1 MSASEDKLFSPM
13 LRSHATTDSTYHC
26 TSTLPTLHPS
36 LCCLTT
42 TGGVELQTATRTT
55 ATTSS
60 RFFPVLFLGYFC
72 VFSSSSFSRWQMR
85 TLKVASSLLLDPG
98 WVMEVQTISGEAGTV
113 PQLLV
118 HSARSASFPGAKMR
132 RLEKLTAT
140 TLVGPVTLT
149 TRATGLHATMISYT
163 PKL

>member
-1 MSASEDKLFSPM
+1 MSASEDKWFSPM

-26 TSTLPTLHPS
+26 ISTPPTFPPS

-42 TGGVELQTATRTT
+42 TGGAELQTATRTT

-60 RFFPVLFLGYFC
+60 RFFGTNF
-72 VFSSSSFSRWQMR
+72 FSWPKTTSSRWQMR
-85 TLKVASSLLLDPG
+85 TLRVVSSSLLDPG

-113 PQLLV
+113 PRRMVHLV
-118 HSARSASFPGAKMR
+118 RSASFPGAKMR
-132 RLEKLTAT
+132 RSEKLTAT
-140 TLVGPVTLT
+140 TPVVRVTLT
-149 TRATGLHATMISYT
+149 TRATGLPATMISCT